1 VSTAPV
7 DKDMERAR
15 MMPMNDATPLDP
27 GRDRIERKIVRAY
40 VQLAI
45 LPDDA
50 DGSCTVTLE
59 RFGGL
64 EFRLTETP
72 RKGLAGMPPFWL
84 ELYSHGSGAVV
95 DSLGCFEFD
104 QDELEAAIEFV
115 CAALRR
121 HGSCH

>member
-1 VSTAPV
+1 
-7 DKDMERAR
+7 MERAR
-15 MMPMNDATPLDP
+15 MMPLDDATPFDP
-27 GRDRIERKIVRAY
+27 GRDRVERKIVRAY

-50 DGSCTVTLE
+50 DGSCSVTLE

-64 EFRLTETP
+64 EVRLTEMP
-72 RKGLAGMPPFWL
+72 RKALAGMPPFWL
-84 ELYSHGSGAVV
+84 ELYSHGSGAIV

-104 QDELEAAIEFV
+104 GDELEAAIEFV

-121 HGSCH
+121 HGSRH